1 MLNSDP
7 AYIPADHPLVGT
19 IVGAAQE
26 AGIQAAPA
34 FMNASCDSW
43 RYTEQLGIPAVVFGP
58 GSITK
63 AHALD
68 EHIAIPD
75 IRRAALALVYLIEKW
90 SGLA

>member
-7 AYIPADHPLVGT
+7 AYIPVGHPLVGAV
-19 IVGAAQE
+19 VGAARK
-26 AGIQAAPA
+26 AGIETAPT

-63 AHALD
+63 AHAVD
-68 EHIAIPD
+68 EQIAVSD
-75 IRRAALALVYLIEKW
+75 IRRAALALIYFIEQW